1 LGNVTLRQAQGP
13 VQFPAIA
20 KSTFPNFH
28 INTFMKDQ
36 ILIARQLRDN
46 GDSPG
51 ALSLLENPD
60 LKDDANAAFLR
71 GEIYYN
77 NQNWGD
83 ALNSFRHCL
92 EINPS
97 QTAAQTYVD
106 LILNI
111 LGFFH
116 TDQFNP

>member
-1 LGNVTLRQAQGP
+1 MNEL
-13 VQFPAIA
+13 
-20 KSTFPNFH
+20 
-28 INTFMKDQ
+28 
-36 ILIARQLRDN
+36 ILKARQLRDQ
-46 GDSPG
+46 GDFQA
-51 ALSLLENPD
+51 ALMLLDKPL
-60 LKDDANAAFLR
+60 LKGDAEAVFLA
-71 GEIYYN
+71 GEIHYN
-77 NQNWGD
+77 NQNWGA

-92 EINPS
+92 QIDPD

>member
-1 LGNVTLRQAQGP
+1 MILKAQ
-13 VQFPAIA
+13 
-20 KSTFPNFH
+20 
-28 INTFMKDQ
+28 
-36 ILIARQLRDN
+36 QLREE
-46 GDSPG
+46 GDFQG
-51 ALSLLENPD
+51 ALSLLDQPS
-60 LKDDANAAFLR
+60 LKGDGEAAFMA
-71 GEIYYN
+71 GEIHYH
-77 NQNWGD
+77 NQNWGA

-92 EINPS
+92 QIDPA

>member
-1 LGNVTLRQAQGP
+1 
-13 VQFPAIA
+13 
-20 KSTFPNFH
+20 
-28 INTFMKDQ
+28 MKDL
-36 ILIARQLRDN
+36 ILRARQLRDQ
-46 GDSPG
+46 GDFQE
-51 ALSLLENPD
+51 ALTLLDQPSMKGDGE
-60 LKDDANAAFLR
+60 AAFLC
-71 GEIYYN
+71 GEIHYN
-77 NQNWGD
+77 NQNWGA

-92 EINPS
+92 QIDPA